1 MNVAMIVDCFYPRV
15 NGVAVSVKTYSDELS
30 RKGHKV
36 LIICPDYSEGKDK
49 KTLSG
54 CYYDYTV
61 EDNPDVS
68 IFRISSADVIWSK
81 EDKLARLD
89 KWNIIKTTLDQFH
102 PDIVHINTEFNLGY
116 MGLNYARHHDIPSIF
131 TSHTLWEEY
140 FVEYAKFLP
149 NFITK
154 KAGKEFTKFFLKRV
168 DGIIVPTQRIGDV
181 VERYGIKT
189 EYNVLPTGISPDFSN
204 YGKKRVRAFFY
215 KMHKIVPVI
224 KKKTI
229 LLYVGRIVKEKNL
242 YFLIDMLGEVRK
254 TVKDAVLLFVG
265 GGPEEEALKAYAKT
279 KPYSWN
285 ICFAGYRSRDELVYF
300 YKFADLFVFPSCTET
315 QGLVT
320 VEAMMCG
327 LPVVAIGEM
336 GTIDVMQGD
345 NGGFMVRND
354 MAEFSEKVCLLLQNS
369 ELYDRKKQEAIEWS
383 KHWAIDGL
391 TDKLLCYYKKAI
403 KAHNSRRN
411 HSL

>member
-36 LIICPDYSEGKDK
+36 IIVCPDYSDGKEK
-49 KTLSG
+49 RTLSG
-54 CYYDYTV
+54 CYFDYTV
-61 EDNPDVS
+61 EDNPNVT

-81 EDKLARLD
+81 EDKLGRLD
-89 KWNIIKTTLDQFH
+89 KWNDFKYTLDNFH
-102 PDIVHINTEFNLGY
+102 PDIIHINTEFTLGHL
-116 MGLNYARHHDIPSIF
+116 GLNYARHRHVPCVF

-140 FVEYAKFLP
+140 FADYAKFLP
-149 NFITK
+149 SFITK
-154 KAGKEFTKFFLKRV
+154 KAGREFTKFFLKRV
-168 DGIIVPTQRIGDV
+168 DGIIVPTKRMAKV
-181 VERYGIKT
+181 VERYGVET
-189 EYNVLPTGISPDFSN
+189 ELSVLPTGVPADFSH

-215 KMHKIVPVI
+215 KMHKIVPVV

-265 GGPEEEALKAYAKT
+265 GGPEEENLKAYARS

-285 ICFAGYRSRDELVYF
+285 ICFAGYRPRNELVYF
-300 YKFADLFVFPSCTET
+300 YHFADLFVFSSCTET

-336 GTIDVMQGD
+336 GTLDVMQGD
-345 NGGFMVRND
+345 NGGFMVKND
-354 MAEFSEKVCLLLQNS
+354 MKEFSEKVCMLLQDS
-369 ELYDRKKQEAIEWS
+369 ELYDKKKKEAIEWS
-383 KHWAIDGL
+383 KNWAVDEL
-391 TDKLLCYYKKAI
+391 TDKLVGCYENAI
-403 KAHNSRRN
+403 KRYADKEK
-411 HSL
+411 